1 VPTWL
6 AIISML
12 VVLGVVV
19 ALAFAAW
26 RLLAKL
32 KSLLA
37 SATRLNTEL
46 TPVLEELTRSTDE
59 LSRTAA
65 QLQRRQAAAGSPD
78 GT

>member
-1 VPTWL
+1 MPTWL

-26 RLLAKL
+26 RLLANL